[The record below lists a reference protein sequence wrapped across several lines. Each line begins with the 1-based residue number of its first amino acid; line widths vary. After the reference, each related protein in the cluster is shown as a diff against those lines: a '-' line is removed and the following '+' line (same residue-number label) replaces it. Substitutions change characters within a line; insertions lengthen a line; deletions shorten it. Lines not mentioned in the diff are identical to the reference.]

1 MTKRLFAWIR
11 GPAFLVTAAL
21 AMPGGRAGAQGDDS
35 LARELVKRHVAI
47 NSAKLSM
54 PGFRVQIHYGVQRA
68 KASEVKSDFMR
79 DHPGVPSY
87 LVYQQPNFKVRV
99 GDCKTRLEALR
110 LLSGLQSDYP
120 AAFVVPDEVKL
131 PDLGGG
137 E

>member
-1 MTKRLFAWIR
+1 MPKRFFSWIL
-11 GPAFLVTAAL
+11 GPAFLVPVAL
-21 AMPGGRAGAQGDDS
+21 SLSIGRSAAQGDDS
-35 LARELVKRHVAI
+35 LARELVKKHVAI

-54 PGFRVQIHYGVQRA
+54 PGFRVQIHYGVQRV
-68 KASEVKSDFMR
+68 KASEIKSDFMR
-79 DHPGVPSY
+79 DHPGIPSY

-110 LLSGLQSDYP
+110 LLSELQSDYP

-131 PDLGGG
+131 PDLGGN